1 MKSISATVALILL
14 LPTCPCWGES
24 ALEGFVLL
32 KGGEFRLGLGA
43 SQKGRLARVEDF
55 EILDHPV
62 TDGEYQRFVRES
74 GHAAPCTGATAAS
87 PLARSPRRP
96 RSTWNIA

>member
-1 MKSISATVALILL
+1 MAHRTG
-14 LPTCPCWGES
+14 W
-24 ALEGFVLL
+24 
-32 KGGEFRLGLGA
+32 LGLGA

-74 GHAAPCTGATAAS
+74 GHAAPLHWSDGRIPVGKIAS
-87 PLARSPRRP
+87 KTP
-96 RSTWNIA
+96 STWNIA